1 MFPYHISRQENDIP
15 LYIVLVLLKIWRLL
29 IIPRFAEIKTKRSF
43 LPCGSAK
50 QASLFCSHS
59 LRQFWAY
66 QRGRQCKA
74 FVVEHSL
81 RPTASVQCE
90 GDKAVSCGRKDA
102 TRASFPPCWVY
113 YAHQCRRSRHRRVH
127 SCCRSWTNA
136 RKDSGHC
143 RWRVNV
149 LRLSSMG
156 RAESED
162 AASSADILRKLR
174 MTSPPATSSDTITN
188 GSIASGKAE
197 SISRLHPPLTT
208 HRKKWHPLR

>member
-1 MFPYHISRQENDIP
+1 MFLYHISRQENVIP
-15 LYIVLVLLKIWRLL
+15 PYIVLVLLKIWRLL

-127 SCCRSWTNA
+127 SCCRSA
-136 RKDSGHC
+136 CDEDSNG
-143 RWRVNV
+143 V
-149 LRLSSMG
+149 
-156 RAESED
+156 
-162 AASSADILRKLR
+162 
-174 MTSPPATSSDTITN
+174 ATTN
-188 GSIASGKAE
+188 GNAYHLHVFVLSCYR
-197 SISRLHPPLTT
+197 SISYES
-208 HRKKWHPLR
+208 